1 MRKLT
6 SEICGEERD
15 LVATFAA
22 SIEIAEK
29 VGDPLLITREAA
41 IETVMLGGGIPYSP
55 KWRFTVSNV
64 PQVIHIGLKAA
75 GENVKLSEVQEWA
88 FEVGFPEA
96 QRIAAEYIAL
106 ITRPKPEESTGD
118 AGEPD
123 AGE

>member
-6 SEICGEERD
+6 FEICGEERD

-22 SIEIAEK
+22 SVEIAEK
-29 VGDPLLITREAA
+29 VGDPLFITREAA
-41 IETVMLGGGIPYSP
+41 VESIMLSQNMPYSP

-75 GENVKLSEVQEWA
+75 GESVKLSEVQEWA

-96 QRIAAEYIAL
+96 QRIAAEYIAM
-106 ITRPKPEESTGD
+106 ITRPKPEESTGEAED
-118 AGEPD
+118 SDTGE
-123 AGE
+123 

>member
-6 SEICGEERD
+6 FEICGEERD

-22 SIEIAEK
+22 SVEIAEK
-29 VGDPLLITREAA
+29 VGDPLFITREAA
-41 IETVMLGGGIPYSP
+41 VESIMLSQNMPYSP

-75 GENVKLSEVQEWA
+75 DEKVKLSEVQEWA

-106 ITRPKPEESTGD
+106 ITRPKPEESAGEAEDSD
-118 AGEPD
+118 AGE
-123 AGE
+123 

>member
-106 ITRPKPEESTGD
+106 ITRPKPEES
-118 AGEPD
+118 AGEAED
-123 AGE
+123 SDTGE

>member
-6 SEICGEERD
+6 FEICGEDRD

-22 SIEIAEK
+22 SVEIAEK
-29 VGDPLLITREAA
+29 VGDPLFITREAA
-41 IETVMLGGGIPYSP
+41 VETVMLGEGIPYSP

-75 GENVKLSEVQEWA
+75 GEKVKLSEVQEWA
-88 FEVGFPEA
+88 FETGFPDA

-106 ITRPKPEESTGD
+106 ITRPAPEESTGEAGD
-118 AGEPD
+118 ADTGE
-123 AGE
+123 

>member
-6 SEICGEERD
+6 YEICGEDRD

-22 SIEIAEK
+22 SVEIAEK
-29 VGDPLLITREAA
+29 VGDPLFITREAA
-41 IETVMLGGGIPYSP
+41 VESIMLSQNMPYSP

-75 GENVKLSEVQEWA
+75 GESVKLSEVQEWA

-96 QRIAAEYIAL
+96 QRIAAEYIAM
-106 ITRPKPEESTGD
+106 ITRPKPEESTGEAED
-118 AGEPD
+118 SDTGE
-123 AGE
+123 